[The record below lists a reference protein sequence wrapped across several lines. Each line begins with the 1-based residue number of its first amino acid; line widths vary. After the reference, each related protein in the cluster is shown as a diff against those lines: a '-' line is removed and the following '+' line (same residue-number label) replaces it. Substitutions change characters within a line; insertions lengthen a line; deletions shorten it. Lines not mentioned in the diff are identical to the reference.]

1 MMTIADQEAPLTP
14 STQEEG
20 TGVGWFFSG
29 LVLPFVSRRFY
40 CIASGK
46 SLGIAFLFFF
56 FFTSLMTIASTLQI
70 SRSFSEMQVELERA
84 IESNQ
89 IPTITISNG
98 IASVDAAQPFIIL
111 DQSRELVALDT
122 SGRIERIDRNRYDQ
136 GILLTRTEIH
146 ALNERGEYQVISL
159 SDLNAMFRDPLVV
172 NEETILST
180 WGLIAGFL
188 RVIVLIGL
196 GLWNFVARLILVV
209 MLGLLLW
216 GITTLIRPGTQFN
229 QILITGIYAFVP
241 AIYLDVILSRIG
253 LNFFLMQTLIF
264 VALWVVAIIFVLQE
278 VNPVD
283 IRTWRRNRLNDSL
296 LAIPFLILL
305 FVDAIYSPDWGQWV
319 LPGLGFATF
328 LSLVWLETRLE
339 ASLKV
344 DEGIDPESGDIGA
357 EV

>member
-1 MMTIADQEAPLTP
+1 MTIAEQETPLTSTGQEA
-14 STQEEG
+14 G
-20 TGVGWFFSG
+20 TGAGWFFAG

-40 CIASGK
+40 RIVSRK
-46 SLGIAFLFFF
+46 SLGVAFLFFF

-70 SRSFSEMQVELERA
+70 SRNFNEMQVELEQA
-84 IESNQ
+84 IESGL

-98 IASVDAAQPFIIL
+98 VAIVDAPQPYIIL

-122 SGRIERIDRNRYDQ
+122 SGRIERIDRDRYDR

-146 ALNERGEYQVISL
+146 ALNERGEYQVIPL
-159 SDLNAMFRDPLVV
+159 SDLNAMFRDPLVA

-180 WGLIAGFL
+180 WGQIAGLL

-196 GLWNFVARLILVV
+196 GLWNLLARMIVII

-216 GITTLIRPGTQFN
+216 GITTMIRPGTQFN
-229 QILITGIYAFVP
+229 PILITGIYAFVP

-264 VALWVVAIIFVLQE
+264 IGIWITALAFVFQKMK
-278 VNPVD
+278 PVD
-283 IRTWRRNRLNDSL
+283 DHTWQRNRLNDSL
-296 LAIPFLILL
+296 VAIPFLVVL
-305 FVDAIYSPDWGQWV
+305 FVDSIFAPDWGRWV

-328 LSLVWLETRLE
+328 LSLVWLGTRLE

-344 DEGIDPESGDIGA
+344 VEGVDPESGVMGS
-357 EV
+357 EE